1 MRNSE
6 AWLLFLILHCIA
18 LARQASYIRLF
29 GEMPGIVHASAEQCR
44 YRKLLRSL
52 KRQMLRHEHSDEG
65 PRRYAREIWNGLS
78 QAQWN
83 RFLNRYEAE
92 GRVLGN
98 WLYLPDVEI
107 GGQDTLIQ

>member
-1 MRNSE
+1 MVVVLDF
-6 AWLLFLILHCIA
+6 ALHRSC
-18 LARQASYIRLF
+18 QASLVHTTI
-29 GEMPGIVHASAEQCR
+29 GKMPGIVHASAEQCR
-44 YRKLLRSL
+44 YRRLLRSL

-78 QAQWN
+78 QAQRK